1 LSSDTED
8 FADLSKAHLN
18 SRNIHNQKWK
28 KDEATLKTARSFKM
42 SKSQTGVPFKKSEK
56 RSSTT
61 VRNNENALIGT
72 TLHRSLRKKLSSKRG
87 NLENLEGECYI
98 SFQKLL
104 SNELR
109 SMDRKDSYL
118 FDIAMR
124 KSSNNIDP
132 KTARTDLLPSKRT
145 SYQSIEEEKEED
157 SSKIFSETLWLFGK
171 KVGRTKGIFK
181 VKLGRSIHQMGVG
194 VMTEN
199 GIKFATSL
207 ILDNTLNFKGKEI
220 AGLFLKGKEIGE
232 LPEKFKELTKLKNE
246 LFNLEASKP
255 RRSLR
260 MLQERERLLKKIIDN
275 LTQNTGTKSSNVYEH
290 EFSLLRTQD
299 LFLVLL
305 LH

>member
-1 LSSDTED
+1 MPD
-8 FADLSKAHLN
+8 N
-18 SRNIHNQKWK
+18 VIHQKRP
-28 KDEATLKTARSFKM
+28 EPRS
-42 SKSQTGVPFKKSEK
+42 
-56 RSSTT
+56 SSTT
-61 VRNNENALIGT
+61 RAIDDPIVGSNV
-72 TLHRSLRKKLSSKRG
+72 HRSLRKKIASKRS

-109 SMDRKDSYL
+109 TMDRKDSHL

-124 KSSNNIDP
+124 KSSHNIDP
-132 KTARTDLLPSKRT
+132 KFSK
-145 SYQSIEEEKEED
+145 IEQIISKKKNNQANEEDKDED

-171 KVGRTKGIFK
+171 KIGRTKGIFK

-207 ILDNTLNFKGKEI
+207 ILDNTKNFKGKEMS
-220 AGLFLKGKEIGE
+220 GVFLKGKEIGD
-232 LPEKFKELTKLKNE
+232 LPDKFKDLTKLKNE

-260 MLQERERLLKKIIDN
+260 MLQEREKLLKKIIDN
-275 LTQNTGTKSSNVYEH
+275 LTQNTGTKNSNIYEH
-290 EFSLLRTQD
+290 EFSLIRTQD